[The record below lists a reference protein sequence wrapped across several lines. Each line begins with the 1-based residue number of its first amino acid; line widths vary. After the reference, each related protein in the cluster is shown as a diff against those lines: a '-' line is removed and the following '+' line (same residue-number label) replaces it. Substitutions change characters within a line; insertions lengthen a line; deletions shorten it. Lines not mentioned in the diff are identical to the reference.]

1 MTNMNYWWWI
11 ATLLLIAA
19 AAVVLAAARYG
30 NTSMHVRRRFR
41 EILRQEGM
49 HDPLQTGP
57 DTRQWQQALLERF
70 SRGEMDELPGLL
82 RQAGWGSEQ
91 SRYYYLLTA
100 WLLPLTSGLASGVY
114 AMSQGE
120 NLTQVLL
127 YVLFGFGLVFIGIRR
142 ILRWKAKSRQ
152 AAIRREVATWLH
164 LLRMLFDAGLSMEHI
179 LHVTED
185 QGRELIPNIAHELR
199 QVLVRIRAGQERGEA
214 LAEMAAPLEVAE
226 LNDTVAMM
234 KQVTRYG
241 GNISESL
248 ANYAALLEQRQVSE
262 LREYVSKLSAK
273 MSIVMMLFLFPALI
287 IFLAGPG
294 FMGLVNAL
302 KDLS

>member
-100 WLLPLTSGLASGVY
+100 WLLPLTSGLVSGVY

-120 NLTQVLL
+120 NLTQVLF
-127 YVLFGFGLVFIGIRR
+127 YVLFGFGLIFIGIRR

-248 ANYAALLEQRQVSE
+248 ANYAALLEQRQVAE

>member
-1 MTNMNYWWWI
+1 
-11 ATLLLIAA
+11 
-19 AAVVLAAARYG
+19 
-30 NTSMHVRRRFR
+30 
-41 EILRQEGM
+41 
-49 HDPLQTGP
+49 
-57 DTRQWQQALLERF
+57 
-70 SRGEMDELPGLL
+70 
-82 RQAGWGSEQ
+82 
-91 SRYYYLLTA
+91 
-100 WLLPLTSGLASGVY
+100 
-114 AMSQGE
+114 
-120 NLTQVLL
+120 
-127 YVLFGFGLVFIGIRR
+127 
-142 ILRWKAKSRQ
+142 
-152 AAIRREVATWLH
+152 
-164 LLRMLFDAGLSMEHI
+164 
-179 LHVTED
+179 VTED

-214 LAEMAAPLEVAE
+214 LAEMATPLDVPE

-248 ANYAALLEQRQVSE
+248 ANYAALLEQRQVAE